1 MDVRSPAEVVLPPL
15 MRSGGE
21 LGPETLSALCRHPQ
35 FARAMRAVL
44 TDHVGLYRGNRIL
57 NYVGYDRGRLVV
69 GLLAL
74 YLHMSRRPD
83 DPTSGLTAH
92 ALKSLCVEQ
101 DLCSPGRARA
111 MLSVL
116 RLFGYV
122 TPVPGSD
129 RRYKLLAPT
138 DLLTAWLRQRWSMMF
153 AALALVLPEGIEA
166 LARLERDD
174 FVAALVRQVVDRFR
188 SGLRALQVT
197 PELRLFAER
206 NAGLNILF
214 SLVIAGDVDDTMPP
228 TRPVRISISELA
240 RRFSVSRPHVLR
252 LLRDA
257 AAEGLVA
264 RSGAAQDGI
273 QDAITILPPLS
284 RALRDGVA
292 IFFLLFAQC
301 ARAAIADVGAGGKED
316 LPAA

>member
-1 MDVRSPAEVVLPPL
+1 MDVQSPAEMVLPPL

-35 FARAMRAVL
+35 FPRAMRTVL
-44 TDHVGLYRGNRIL
+44 AGHVGLYRGNRIL

-74 YLHMSRRPD
+74 YLHVSRRPD
-83 DPTSGLTAH
+83 DPTSGLTVH
-92 ALKSLCVEQ
+92 ALQSLCVEQ
-101 DLCSPGRARA
+101 DVCSPGRARA

-122 TPVPGSD
+122 VPAPGSD

-138 DLLTAWLRQRWSMMF
+138 DLLTAWLRQRWSMLF
-153 AALALVLPEGIEA
+153 GALAMVLPEGIDA
-166 LARLERDD
+166 LARLDRDD
-174 FVAALVRQVVDRFR
+174 FVAALVRQVVHHYR

-197 PELRLFAER
+197 PELSLFAER

-214 SLVIAGDVDDTMPP
+214 SLVIAGDVDDTVPP

-240 RRFSVSRPHVLR
+240 RRFAVSRAHVLR
-252 LLRDA
+252 LMRDA

-264 RSGAAQDGI
+264 RSGTA

-284 RALRDGVA
+284 HALRDGVA

-301 ARAAIADVGAGGKED
+301 AGAAIADVSAGGRED

>member
-1 MDVRSPAEVVLPPL
+1 MDVQSPADVVLPPL

-21 LGPETLSALCRHPQ
+21 LGPETMSALCRHPQ
-35 FARAMRAVL
+35 FPRAMRTVL
-44 TDHVGLYRGNRIL
+44 TSHVGLYRGNRIL
-57 NYVGYDRGRLVV
+57 NYVGYDRGRLAV
-69 GLLAL
+69 GLLAV
-74 YLHMSRRPD
+74 YLHISRRPD

-122 TPVPGSD
+122 APFPGGD

-138 DLLTAWLRQRWSMMF
+138 DLLMAWLRQRWSMMF
-153 AALALVLPEGIEA
+153 GALALVLPEGVEA
-166 LARLERDD
+166 LARLDRDD
-174 FVAALVRQVVDRFR
+174 FVAALVRRVIDHFR
-188 SGLRALQVT
+188 SGLRALQVV
-197 PELRLFAER
+197 PELRLFAAR

-214 SLVIAGDVDDTMPP
+214 SLAIAGDVDDTMPP
-228 TRPVRISISELA
+228 TRPVRVSISELA
-240 RRFSVSRPHVLR
+240 RRFSVSRAHVLR

-257 AAEGLVA
+257 AAEGLLA
-264 RSGAAQDGI
+264 RSGAA

-301 ARAAIADVGAGGKED
+301 ARDAIADVGTGARED

>member
-1 MDVRSPAEVVLPPL
+1 MDVRSPAELVLPPL

-21 LGPETLSALCRHPQ
+21 LGPETLAALCGHPQ
-35 FARAMRAVL
+35 FPHAMRAVL
-44 TDHVGLYRGNRIL
+44 TGHVGLYRGNRIL

-74 YLHMSRRPD
+74 YLHVSRRPD

-101 DLCSPGRARA
+101 DVCSPGRARA

-122 TPVPGSD
+122 APVPGSD

-138 DLLTAWLRQRWSMMF
+138 DLLTAWLRQRWSMLF
-153 AALALVLPEGIEA
+153 GALAMVLPEGVDA

-174 FVAALVRQVVDRFR
+174 FVAALVRQVVHHYR
-188 SGLRALQVT
+188 SGLRALQVS
-197 PELRLFAER
+197 PELGLFAER

-240 RRFSVSRPHVLR
+240 RRFSVSRVHVLR

-264 RSGAAQDGI
+264 RSGAGQEAV
-273 QDAITILPPLS
+273 TILPPLS

-301 ARAAIADVGAGGKED
+301 ARAAIADANAGPGKD
-316 LPAA
+316 LPTA

>member
-1 MDVRSPAEVVLPPL
+1 MDVQSPAELLLPAL

-21 LGPETLSALCRHPQ
+21 LGPETRSALCRHPQ
-35 FARAMRAVL
+35 FPQAMRAVL
-44 TDHVGLYRGNRIL
+44 TGQVGLYRGNRIL

-74 YLHMSRRPD
+74 YLHISRRPD

-101 DLCSPGRARA
+101 DVCSPGRARA

-122 TPVPGSD
+122 APVPGSD

-138 DLLTAWLRQRWSMMF
+138 DLLTAWMRERWRMLF
-153 AALALVLPEGIEA
+153 GALAMVLPEGRDA
-166 LARLERDD
+166 LARLDRDE
-174 FVAALVRQVVDRFR
+174 FVAALVRQVVHHYR
-188 SGLRALQVT
+188 SGLRALLVT
-197 PELRLFAER
+197 PELGLFAER

-214 SLVIAGDVDDTMPP
+214 SLAIAGEADDTVPP
-228 TRPVRISISELA
+228 TRPVHIPISELA
-240 RRFSVSRPHVLR
+240 RRFLVSRAHVLR

-257 AAEGLVA
+257 AAQGLVA
-264 RSGAAQDGI
+264 RAGAA
-273 QDAITILPPLS
+273 QDAITIQPPLAH
-284 RALRDGVA
+284 ALQDGVA
-292 IFFLLFAQC
+292 MFFLLFAQC
-301 ARAAIADVGAGGKED
+301 ARAAIADAGAGAKDG